1 MNNLN
6 EDLRN
11 FFEKT
16 PLYLPQK
23 FQVSECFTDF
33 IDSPDFADSRN
44 LNERDLETGFANLSQ
59 IEMECPICK
68 KSRPFDRKKTG
79 LDDHYPDDNY
89 PHDDYFVTKLTSKFH
104 TFLFKCHTCISSEY
118 SFLIEVDIEKSELQK
133 IGQSPSWYSIYNNE
147 IINKFLKDDAV
158 FFTRALRCQSH
169 GYGIGAF
176 SYYRRVL
183 ENSIKKILENIRSV
197 HENEGSSE
205 GMKKIDEALEKTS
218 TTDKIDIAKDAIPM
232 SLTPGGKNPLK
243 IIHQCLSIGIHYL
256 SEDDCKDKSE
266 HIRVALSYLITT
278 LSQQNENQKTYIEKL
293 NELDKVKKKSS

>member
-23 FQVSECFTDF
+23 FQVECLTDV
-33 IDSPDFADSRN
+33 IDSPDFTESRD
-44 LNERDLETGFANLSQ
+44 LNENDLKTGFANLSQ

-68 KSRPFDRKKTG
+68 KSRPFDRKKIG

-89 PHDDYFVTKLTSKFH
+89 PDDDYFVTKLTSRFH
-104 TFLFKCHTCISSEY
+104 AFLFKCHTCLSSEY
-118 SFLIEVDIEKSELQK
+118 AFLIEVDIEKSELQK
-133 IGQSPSWYSIYNNE
+133 IGQSSSWYSIYDDK
-147 IINKFLKDDAV
+147 IINKFLKKDAT
-158 FFTRALRCQSH
+158 FFKNALKCQSH

-183 ENSIKKILENIRSV
+183 ESSIEKILKSIRSV
-197 HENEGSSE
+197 LESEGSLE
-205 GMKKIDEALEKTS
+205 GVKKINEALEKHS
-218 TTDKIDIAKDAIPM
+218 MNDKVNIAKEAIPI

-243 IIHQCLSIGIHYL
+243 IIHHCLSIGIHNL
-256 SEDDCKDKSE
+256 SEDDCKENSE
-266 HIRVALSYLITT
+266 RIRVALSYLIKT
-278 LSQQNENQKTYIEKL
+278 LSQRNEDQKTYIETL
-293 NELDKVKKKSS
+293 NELDKIEKKSS